1 MQRGRE
7 HPGGFVSYFM
17 EIGKAN
23 FCFFERNKSLLKLN
37 DGGTEEEHGNKK
49 TIRFFKDSGTIE
61 M

>member
-1 MQRGRE
+1 M
-7 HPGGFVSYFM
+7 SYFM